1 MSETDVYKKSDIDA
15 YIERMR
21 RIHKD
26 VSVEEVLSKKIVQ
39 GVAQYYQERE
49 AEKK

>member
-1 MSETDVYKKSDIDA
+1 MSETDVYKKSDIEA

-21 RIHKD
+21 RIHPE
-26 VSVEEVLSKKIVQ
+26 VSVEEVLRKKIVQ
-39 GVAQYYQERE
+39 GVAQYYQERG